1 MKTFHNGFQVLSMLV
16 AQSAM
21 SRAGGK
27 PFLAVNH
34 IRDQLIPPQERKKKA
49 KVWSKVVDYI
59 RYLLR
64 LTRFCEYSLHWVLR
78 LASVTGF
85 EVVKPSEN
93 PLNLAT
99 TIRFSDLDPYDG
111 G

>member
-1 MKTFHNGFQVLSMLV
+1 MRTFHNGFQVLSMLV

-64 LTRFCEYSLHWVLR
+64 LTRFCDYFTLD
-78 LASVTGF
+78 
-85 EVVKPSEN
+85 
-93 PLNLAT
+93 
-99 TIRFSDLDPYDG
+99 FSDQIFKSVL
-111 G
+111 

>member
-1 MKTFHNGFQVLSMLV
+1 MLV

-59 RYLLR
+59 RYLWDLWR
-64 LTRFCEYSLHWVLR
+64 LTRVCTILHQAFV
-78 LASVTGF
+78 S
-85 EVVKPSEN
+85 N
-93 PLNLAT
+93 PV
-99 TIRFSDLDPYDG
+99 
-111 G
+111 

>member
-1 MKTFHNGFQVLSMLV
+1 MLV

-59 RYLLR
+59 RYLLPT
-64 LTRFCEYSLHWVLR
+64 LEMHDLNS
-78 LASVTGF
+78 
-85 EVVKPSEN
+85 SE
-93 PLNLAT
+93 T
-99 TIRFSDLDPYDG
+99 MT
-111 G
+111 